1 MSMSST
7 LSRRRSASSPDWAA
21 EPPVER
27 PARRKRSSQG
37 FSRFLITFCVGI
49 AATLAWQTYGDA
61 AKGIV
66 ASQYPQ
72 LAWLAPQAA
81 ATPASN
87 SVVPPT
93 SSPDSQELKAISFSL
108 TAMRQRI
115 DQLAASQDQVT
126 RDITTKLQVAK
137 QEILDRIPTPSPQQT
152 TPPARKPALPSAV
165 APVR

>member
-1 MSMSST
+1 K
-7 LSRRRSASSPDWAA
+7 
-21 EPPVER
+21 E
-27 PARRKRSSQG
+27 
-37 FSRFLITFCVGI
+37 II
-49 AATLAWQTYGDA
+49 
-61 AKGIV
+61 

-87 SVVPPT
+87 SAVPPT

-108 TAMRQRI
+108 TAIRQRI

-126 RDITTKLQVAK
+126 RDIATKLQVAK
-137 QEILDRIPTPSPQQT
+137 QEILDRIPVPSPQQT
-152 TPPARKPALPSAV
+152 TTPARKPALPSAV